1 MMGFQGDF
9 KDQLSREEARPS
21 RLKKGLFVV
30 AGTVS
35 LGLGFVGIVLPVL
48 PTTPFLLLSAAC
60 YYKGSERLH
69 RWMLNNRLFGDYLRN
84 YKEGKGIP
92 PKTKIFTLI
101 LLWSAISFSA
111 LFMLNN
117 PIIQIILFA
126 IAIGVSIHV
135 VTLPNSKRART

>member
-1 MMGFQGDF
+1 MGFLGDS

-21 RLKKGLFVV
+21 KFKKGLFVV

-69 RWMLNNRLFGDYLRN
+69 RWMLDNRLFGDYLRN
-84 YKEGKGIP
+84 YKEGKGIQP
-92 PKTKIFTLI
+92 RTKIFTLI
-101 LLWSAISFSA
+101 LL
-111 LFMLNN
+111 
-117 PIIQIILFA
+117 
-126 IAIGVSIHV
+126 
-135 VTLPNSKRART
+135 

>member
-1 MMGFQGDF
+1 MRFRGDS
-9 KDQLSREEARPS
+9 KDRLSREESRAS

-35 LGLGFVGIVLPVL
+35 LGLGFAGIVLPVL

-101 LLWSAISFSA
+101 LLWSVISFSA
-111 LFMLNN
+111 LFMLSNV
-117 PIIQIILFA
+117 IIQIILFA

-135 VTLPNSKRART
+135 ITLPDFKRAQT

>member
-1 MMGFQGDF
+1 MGFLGDS
-9 KDQLSREEARPS
+9 KDRLSREESRAS

-35 LGLGFVGIVLPVL
+35 LGLGLVGIVLPVL

-69 RWMLNNRLFGDYLRN
+69 RWMLDNRLFGDYLRN
-84 YKEGKGIP
+84 YKEGKGIQP
-92 PKTKIFTLI
+92 RTKIFTLI
-101 LLWSAISFSA
+101 LLWSVISFSA

-117 PIIQIILFA
+117 VIIQIILFA
-126 IAIGVSIHV
+126 IAIGVSIHIIA
-135 VTLPNSKRART
+135 LPNLRRI

>member
-1 MMGFQGDF
+1 MGVPGDSR
-9 KDQLSREEARPS
+9 DQLLREET
-21 RLKKGLFVV
+21 RLSKFKKGLFVV

-35 LGLGFVGIVLPVL
+35 LGLGFLGIVLPVL

-69 RWMLNNRLFGDYLRN
+69 RWMLGNRLFGDYLRN

-92 PKTKIFTLI
+92 PKTKILMLI
-101 LLWSAISFSA
+101 LLWSAVSFSV

-117 PIIQIILFA
+117 LIIQMILFA

-135 VTLPNSKRART
+135 IILPNFKRAQT

>member
-1 MMGFQGDF
+1 MGFRGDS
-9 KDQLSREEARPS
+9 KDRLSREESRAS

-92 PKTKIFTLI
+92 QKTKILTLI
-101 LLWSAISFSA
+101 LLWSVISFSA

-117 PIIQIILFA
+117 VIIQIILFA
-126 IAIGVSIHV
+126 TAIGVSIHIMA
-135 VTLPNSKRART
+135 LPNLRRI

>member
-1 MMGFQGDF
+1 MGFLGDS

-21 RLKKGLFVV
+21 KFKKGLFVV
-30 AGTVS
+30 AGTIS

-69 RWMLNNRLFGDYLRN
+69 RWMLDNRLFGDYLRN
-84 YKEGKGIP
+84 YKEGKGIQP
-92 PKTKIFTLI
+92 RTKIFTLI
-101 LLWSAISFSA
+101 LLWSVISFSA

-117 PIIQIILFA
+117 VIIQIILFA
-126 IAIGVSIHV
+126 IAIGVSIHIMA
-135 VTLPNSKRART
+135 LPNLRRI

>member
-1 MMGFQGDF
+1 MGFLGDS
-9 KDQLSREEARPS
+9 KDRLSREESRAS

-84 YKEGKGIP
+84 YKEGKGIRP
-92 PKTKIFTLI
+92 RTKIFTLI
-101 LLWSAISFSA
+101 LLWSVISFSA

-117 PIIQIILFA
+117 VIIQIILFA
-126 IAIGVSIHV
+126 TAIGASTHIIA
-135 VTLPNSKRART
+135 LPNVRRI

>member
-1 MMGFQGDF
+1 MGFLGDS

-21 RLKKGLFVV
+21 KFKKGLFVV

-69 RWMLNNRLFGDYLRN
+69 RWMLDNRLFGDYLRN
-84 YKEGKGIP
+84 YKEGKGIQP
-92 PKTKIFTLI
+92 RTKIFTLI
-101 LLWSAISFSA
+101 LLWSVISFSA

-117 PIIQIILFA
+117 VIIQIILFA
-126 IAIGVSIHV
+126 TAIGVSIHIIA
-135 VTLPNSKRART
+135 LPNLRRI

>member
-1 MMGFQGDF
+1 MGFLGDS
-9 KDQLSREEARPS
+9 KDQLSREEARPNKF
-21 RLKKGLFVV
+21 KKGLFVV

-69 RWMLNNRLFGDYLRN
+69 RWMLDNRLFGDYLRN
-84 YKEGKGIP
+84 YKEGKGIQP
-92 PKTKIFTLI
+92 RTKIFTLI
-101 LLWSAISFSA
+101 LLWSVISFSA

-117 PIIQIILFA
+117 VIIQIILFA
-126 IAIGVSIHV
+126 IAIGVSIHIIA
-135 VTLPNSKRART
+135 LPNLRRI

>member
-1 MMGFQGDF
+1 MGFLGDS

-21 RLKKGLFVV
+21 KFKKGLFVV

-69 RWMLNNRLFGDYLRN
+69 RWMLDNRLFGDYLRN
-84 YKEGKGIP
+84 YKEGKGIQP
-92 PKTKIFTLI
+92 RTKIFTLI
-101 LLWSAISFSA
+101 LLWSVTSFSA

-117 PIIQIILFA
+117 VIIQIILFA
-126 IAIGVSIHV
+126 IAIGVSIHIIA
-135 VTLPNSKRART
+135 LPNLRKI

>member
-1 MMGFQGDF
+1 MGFLGDS

-21 RLKKGLFVV
+21 KFKKGLFVV
-30 AGTVS
+30 AGTIS

-84 YKEGKGIP
+84 YKERKGIQP
-92 PKTKIFTLI
+92 RTKIFTLI
-101 LLWSAISFSA
+101 LLWSVISFSA

-117 PIIQIILFA
+117 VIIQIILFA
-126 IAIGVSIHV
+126 IAIGVSIHIIA
-135 VTLPNSKRART
+135 LPNLRRI

>member
-1 MMGFQGDF
+1 MGFLGDS

-21 RLKKGLFVV
+21 KFKKGLFVV

-84 YKEGKGIP
+84 YKKGNGIQP
-92 PKTKIFTLI
+92 RTKIFTLI
-101 LLWSAISFSA
+101 LLWSVISFSA

-117 PIIQIILFA
+117 VIIQIILFA
-126 IAIGVSIHV
+126 TAIGVSIHIIA
-135 VTLPNSKRART
+135 LPNLRRI

>member
-9 KDQLSREEARPS
+9 KDQLPREEARPS

-92 PKTKIFTLI
+92 QKTKILTLI
-101 LLWSAISFSA
+101 LLWSVISFSA

-117 PIIQIILFA
+117 VIIQIILFA
-126 IAIGVSIHV
+126 TAIGVSIHIIA
-135 VTLPNSKRART
+135 LPNLRRI

>member
-1 MMGFQGDF
+1 MGFLGDS

-21 RLKKGLFVV
+21 KFKKGLFVV

-92 PKTKIFTLI
+92 PRTKILTLI
-101 LLWSAISFSA
+101 LLWSVISFSA

-117 PIIQIILFA
+117 VIIQIILFA
-126 IAIGVSIHV
+126 IAIGVIIHIIA
-135 VTLPNSKRART
+135 LPNLRRI

>member
-1 MMGFQGDF
+1 MGFLGDS

-30 AGTVS
+30 AGTIS
-35 LGLGFVGIVLPVL
+35 LGLGFAGILLPVL

-84 YKEGKGIP
+84 YKEGKGIQP
-92 PKTKIFTLI
+92 RTKIFTLI
-101 LLWSAISFSA
+101 LLWSVISFSA

-117 PIIQIILFA
+117 VIIQIILFA
-126 IAIGVSIHV
+126 IAISVSIHV
-135 VTLPNSKRART
+135 ITLPDFKRAQT

>member
-1 MMGFQGDF
+1 MGFRGDS
-9 KDQLSREEARPS
+9 KDRLSREESRAS

-92 PKTKIFTLI
+92 QKTKILTLI
-101 LLWSAISFSA
+101 LLWSVISFSA

-117 PIIQIILFA
+117 VIIQIILFA
-126 IAIGVSIHV
+126 TAIGVSIHIIA
-135 VTLPNSKRART
+135 LPNLRRI

>member
-9 KDQLSREEARPS
+9 KDQLSREEAGPS

-111 LFMLNN
+111 LFMLKN

-135 VTLPNSKRART
+135 VTLPNSKRAQT